1 MKPLSRQQRRRIC
14 QLAAKQMIA
23 QHAPAEDSAAQRK
36 KDEKE
41 LTERIFKRA
50 KPEDYEPRRI
60 IRPDP
65 PQIIIPT
72 PEIAR
77 PGLIYP

>member
-1 MKPLSRQQRRRIC
+1 MKISRQQRRRIC

-23 QHAPAEDSAAQRK
+23 MHAPKEDSAAQRK
-36 KDEKE
+36 ADEKD

-77 PGLIYP
+77 PGIIYP

>member
-1 MKPLSRQQRRRIC
+1 
-14 QLAAKQMIA
+14 MIA
-23 QHAPAEDSAAQRK
+23 MHAPKEDSAAQRK
-36 KDEKE
+36 ADEKD

-65 PQIIIPT
+65 SQIIIPT
-72 PEIAR
+72 PEISR
-77 PGLIYP
+77 PGIIYP